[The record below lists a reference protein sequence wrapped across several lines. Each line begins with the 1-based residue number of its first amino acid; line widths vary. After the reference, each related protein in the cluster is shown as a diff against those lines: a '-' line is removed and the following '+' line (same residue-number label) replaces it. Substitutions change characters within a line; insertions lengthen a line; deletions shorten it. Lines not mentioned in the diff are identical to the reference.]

1 MGFNGAQGEVQAVGD
16 LLLGQPLALEIG
28 DLALARRELM
38 HT

>member
-1 MGFNGAQGEVQAVGD
+1 